1 MYRIM
6 AVLCFCICMATAVM
20 ADDWSQWRGPGRD
33 GIWSEQGVIDSF
45 TTPALPIK
53 WRVPVGPGYNGP
65 TVAQGRVFVMDRV
78 TQPREQERVLCL
90 DARTGTEIW
99 RHTYACKYKKV
110 GYPAGPR
117 AAVTVD
123 GAYAYA
129 FGAMANLFCLNV
141 ADGKVV
147 WQKDLLTAYQAKTPI
162 WGFASSPLVYKDLLI
177 VQTGGTNGACLV
189 AFNKLTGQEQWRA
202 LDDKASYSSP
212 IIIKQAGKEV
222 LLCWTGNYVVGMSPE
237 TGRIHWQIPFK
248 PRKMILNI
256 ADPVV
261 HGNYVYFSA
270 FYDGS
275 LLIQLDQDS
284 LSAQTVWRRIGKT
297 EKITDALHCCISTPL
312 IIGDYIYGVDSH
324 GELRC
329 LDLHTGD
336 RVWESQAAVPRARW
350 SNIHMVRQGERFWF
364 FNERG
369 ELIICRLS
377 PQGYH
382 EISRAKLIDPTTEQL
397 KQRDGVC
404 WSHPAYANRCVFA
417 RNDKELVCADLSR

>member
-1 MYRIM
+1 
-6 AVLCFCICMATAVM
+6 VATAVM
-20 ADDWSQWRGPGRD
+20 ADDWPQWRGPGRD
-33 GIWSEQGVIDSF
+33 GVWRENGVVDTF
-45 TTPALPIK
+45 TASALPIK

-78 TQPREQERVLCL
+78 TQPREQERILCL
-90 DARTGTEIW
+90 DARTGTELW
-99 RHTYACKYKKV
+99 RHSYACKYKKV

-123 GAYAYA
+123 GVCAFA
-129 FGAMANLFCLNV
+129 FGAMANLCCLTV

-147 WQKDLLTAYQAKTPI
+147 WEKDLLTAYQARTPI

-177 VQTGGTNGACLV
+177 VQVGGAGGACLV
-189 AFNKLTGQEQWRA
+189 ALNKLTGQEQWRA

-212 IIIKQAGKEV
+212 VLIKQVGRDV
-222 LLCWTGNYVVGMSPE
+222 LLCWTGNNVVGMSPD

-256 ADPVV
+256 ADPVL
-261 HGNYVYFSA
+261 HDNFVYFSA

-275 LLIQLDQDS
+275 LLIRLDQDT
-284 LSAQTVWRRIGKT
+284 LSAQTVWRRIGQS
-297 EKITDALHCCISTPL
+297 ERNTDALHCCISTPL
-312 IIGDYIYGVDSH
+312 IEGDYIYGVDSY

-336 RVWESQAAVPRARW
+336 RIWESQEAVPRARW
-350 SNIHMVRQGERFWF
+350 SNIHMVRQAGRLWF

-397 KQRDGVC
+397 KQRGGVC
-404 WSHPAYANRCVFA
+404 WSHPAFANRCVFA
-417 RNDKELVCADLSR
+417 RNDKELVCADLSQ

>member
-1 MYRIM
+1 MYRII
-6 AVLCFCICMATAVM
+6 AALFFCVCALTAAQ
-20 ADDWSQWRGPGRD
+20 ADDWPQWRGPGRD
-33 GIWSEQGVIDSF
+33 GVWREQDAVETFAGPV
-45 TTPALPIK
+45 LPVK
-53 WRVPVGPGYNGP
+53 WRVEIGPGYNSP

-78 TQPREQERVLCL
+78 TQPQEVERVLCF
-90 DARTGTEIW
+90 DARNGTELW
-99 RHTYACKYKKV
+99 QHAYECQYRKV

-123 GAYAYA
+123 GAYAYS
-129 FGAMANLFCLNV
+129 FGAMADIFCFNA
-141 ADGKVV
+141 ADGKVL
-147 WQKDLLTAYQAKTPI
+147 WRKDLLAEHQARTPI

-177 VQTGGTNGACLV
+177 VQIGARNGACIAAL
-189 AFNKLTGQEQWRA
+189 NKHTGQAQWHA
-202 LDDKASYSSP
+202 LNDKASYSSP
-212 IIIKQAGKEV
+212 ILVKQAGKQV
-222 LLCWTGNYVVGMSPE
+222 LICWTGANVVGLSPD

-261 HGNYVYFSA
+261 SGNFVYFSA

-275 LLIQLDQDS
+275 LLIELDPDK
-284 LSAQTVWRRIGKT
+284 LSAKTVWRRIGKS

-312 IIGDYIYGVDSH
+312 LMGEHIYGVDSY

-336 RVWESQAAVPRARW
+336 RIWESGEAVPKARW
-350 SNIHMVRQGERFWF
+350 SNIHIVRQAERFWF

-377 PQGYH
+377 PQGYS
-382 EISRAKLIDPTTEQL
+382 EISRAKLIEPTTEQL
-397 KQRDGVC
+397 KQRGGVC
-404 WSHPAYANRCVFA
+404 WSHPAFADLCVFA
-417 RNDKELVCADLSR
+417 RNDRELVCADLAN

>member
-6 AVLCFCICMATAVM
+6 AALFFCIAAATAVV
-20 ADDWSQWRGPGRD
+20 ADDWPQWRGPGRD
-33 GIWSEQGVIDSF
+33 GVWREQDVLETFAAS
-45 TTPALPIK
+45 ALPIK
-53 WRVPVGPGYNGP
+53 WRVNIGPGYNGP
-65 TVAQGRVFVMDRV
+65 TVAQNRVFVMDRV
-78 TQPREQERVLCL
+78 TQPQEAERVLCL
-90 DARTGTEIW
+90 DARTGTELW
-99 RHTYACKYKKV
+99 RHTYACQYKKV

-147 WQKDLLTAYQAKTPI
+147 WQKDLLTEYQAITPI

-177 VQTGGTNGACLV
+177 VQAGGTNGACLV

-212 IIIKQAGKEV
+212 ILIKQAGQQV
-222 LLCWTGNYVVGMSPE
+222 LICWTGGNVVGMSPD

-248 PRKMILNI
+248 PRNMILNI
-256 ADPVV
+256 ADPVI
-261 HGNYVYFSA
+261 HENFVYFSA

-275 LLIQLDQDS
+275 LLIQLDQNE
-284 LSAQTVWRRIGKT
+284 LSAQTVWRRIGKS
-297 EKITDALHCCISTPL
+297 EKVTDALHCCISTPL
-312 IIGDYIYGVDSH
+312 IMGDYIYGVDSH

-336 RVWESQAAVPRARW
+336 RIWESQEAVPKARW
-350 SNIHMVRQGERFWF
+350 SNIHIVRQADRFWF

-377 PQGYH
+377 PQGYS
-382 EISRAKLIDPTTEQL
+382 EISRSKLIEPTTEQL
-397 KQRDGVC
+397 KQRGGVC
-404 WSHPAYANRCVFA
+404 WSHPAFANRCVFA
-417 RNDKELVCADLSR
+417 RNDKELVCADLSE

>member
-6 AVLCFCICMATAVM
+6 TALFFCVCTVTAVV
-20 ADDWSQWRGPGRD
+20 ADDWPQWRGPGRD
-33 GIWSEQGVIDSF
+33 GVWYEKGMVETF
-45 TTPALPIK
+45 AAPVLPIK
-53 WRVPVGPGYNGP
+53 WRVEIGPGYNSP
-65 TVAQGRVFVMDRV
+65 TVARGRVFVMDRV
-78 TQPREQERVLCL
+78 TRPHEVERVLCL
-90 DARTGTEIW
+90 DARTGKALWQHEYEC
-99 RHTYACKYKKV
+99 RYKKV

-123 GAYAYA
+123 GAYAYS

-141 ADGKVV
+141 ADGKVL
-147 WQKDLLTAYQAKTPI
+147 WQKDLLAAYQAKTPI

-177 VQTGGTNGACLV
+177 VQAGGINGACLV
-189 AFNKLTGQEQWRA
+189 AFDKSTGQEQWRT

-212 IIIKQAGKEV
+212 ILVKQAGQQV
-222 LLCWTGNYVVGMSPE
+222 LICWTGGNVVGVNPD

-261 HGNYVYFSA
+261 SGNFVYFSA

-275 LLIQLDQDS
+275 LLIKLDQDR
-284 LSAQTVWRRIGKT
+284 LSAETVWRRIG
-297 EKITDALHCCISTPL
+297 ESERNTDALHCCISTPL
-312 IIGDYIYGVDSH
+312 VTGDHIYGVDSY

-336 RVWESQAAVPRARW
+336 RIWESQEAVPRARW
-350 SNIHMVRQGERFWF
+350 SNIHMVRQAGRLWL

-369 ELIICRLS
+369 ELSICRLS

-382 EISRAKLIDPTTEQL
+382 EISRAKLIEPTTEQL
-397 KQRDGVC
+397 KQRNGVC
-404 WSHPAYANRCVFA
+404 WSHPAFANRCVFA
-417 RNDKELVCADLSR
+417 RNDQELVCADLSD